1 MEHVYVLFEM
11 VRASAV
17 FVVKDGG
24 LRGMI
29 SRDRLLDS
37 LKTANAATLIHSS
50 NDIGDKSGDKSVI
63 IIEEAVISPLATL

>member
-37 LKTANAATLIHSS
+37 LKTANAATLINTST
-50 NDIGDKSGDKSVI
+50 NIGDKSVNLNDV
-63 IIEEAVISPLATL
+63 IIEETVISPLATL

>member
-17 FVVKDGG
+17 FVVNDGV

-29 SRDRLLDS
+29 SKKRLLDS
-37 LKTANAATLIHSS
+37 LKYTSSSPAT
-50 NDIGDKSGDKSVI
+50 
-63 IIEEAVISPLATL
+63 